1 MKRITILII
10 LIIGFALNGYN
21 QDVIN
26 GKSPVVRFN
35 IEPIYKRTFP
45 PNLYT
50 NLSFRDDNGNGILE
64 AEEKA
69 NLILTINNRGKGK
82 AQGLDIKVTDNNPD
96 SSFQIGTCGG
106 IYFINPDE
114 QVKITIP
121 IKAGFN
127 VKTAEHKLKIDVKEH
142 FGYDMDPAYLVLNTL
157 EFQKPKLV
165 FSGFDITDTGQETAA
180 IIQDGQLQAGEQVK
194 VKVVVQNIGQNIAYN
209 TKYKVWTTD
218 DNIYLDKSNGTLGD
232 INIGEVKEF
241 FIILSPNK
249 RINYKGNLPIFLSVN
264 DEPEYGSLSKFQI
277 PIALNQT
284 PPKANTVKIV
294 PNIEKISKQIARFEY
309 SSNKFTANVGNV
321 KDISEVQQSNTVRPN
336 SVAVIFGVENY
347 SNLPPAPYAKNDA
360 NIIEKYFKER
370 LGIEKVVSYKNSDVS
385 GFIFDDIFNPDYGEL
400 QKAIIKG
407 QTDLFVFYSGHGVPD
422 KDGKK
427 IYLFPS
433 DGKIER
439 IESQGYDLNKFY
451 QNLEKLGAKSVT
463 VFIDACFS
471 GQSRRSEK
479 INTSNLIAAK
489 GVKVRPILDSPW
501 VSDSTFNSFNSS
513 SFDQTSLG
521 FDQSQT
527 GLFTYYL
534 CLGLKGEAD
543 ANGDKKITN
552 GELYDYI
559 KTNVTEKSKK
569 IYGTQTPQFN
579 GNREMIIEEL

>member
-35 IEPIYKRTFP
+35 IEPIYKRTLP